1 MDRIKRD
8 TLLGF
13 VFFGTLGFLLW
24 ATVNLTDLSLSEK
37 IDVYF
42 PQAGSCDVGTNV
54 MVLGKKIGK
63 VGAID
68 IQYDRVDTPV
78 KMQLLLRE
86 RIPLKGGFLIEVRD
100 DGVLGGKQIY
110 IDPGKGE
117 PLAAGDVLLGKV
129 AGSAFDKLGD
139 IADGKGAVGESLNDA
154 LGEISEF
161 FRNMNDPETSI
172 GRITTNRELYDSV
185 LATFNNANDILEAV
199 TNARGAIGALIMDT
213 QTKADTQTLLANL
226 RTVSDNLLGTDGP
239 LGVLLNDKDA
249 ARDLQGIL
257 DNVDRLIADAR
268 DGKGV
273 LGRILRDEKLATEFA
288 SIVENLNTVL
298 VKANDPDAGALGAIT
313 SDPEMAKNLKET
325 IANLNMVSEQLTNRS
340 GLLGALINDE
350 DLAVR
355 FRRILNQ
362 VSRAIEDAREAAPIS
377 NFVQVLLGTF

>member
-68 IQYDRVDTPV
+68 IQYDRADTPV
-78 KMQLLLRE
+78 RMQLLLRE
-86 RIPLKGGFLIEVRD
+86 KIPLRDGHLIEVRD

-110 IDPGKGE
+110 IDPGKGA
-117 PLAAGDVLLGKV
+117 PLADGAALLGIV

-139 IADGKGAVGESLNDA
+139 IADGKGAVGESLNSTLTEVGD
-154 LGEISEF
+154 F

-172 GRITTNRELYDSV
+172 GRMATRRELYDSV
-185 LATFNNANDILEAV
+185 LSTFNNANRIFEAV
-199 TNARGAIGALIMDT
+199 TNAEGAVGTLIMNKQTAEDT
-213 QTKADTQTLLANL
+213 TTLLANL
-226 RTVSDNLLGTDGP
+226 RTVSDNLLATDGP
-239 LGVLLNDKDA
+239 LGVLLNDQEA

-257 DNVDRLIADAR
+257 DNVDRLIADSR
-268 DGKGV
+268 DGKGM
-273 LGRILRDEKLATEFA
+273 LGRILTDDKLAGEFA
-288 SIVENLNTVL
+288 SIVANLNTVL
-298 VKANDPDAGALGAIT
+298 QKANDPNAGALGAIT
-313 SDPEMAKNLKET
+313 SDPEMAKHLKET
-325 IANLNMVSEQLTNRS
+325 IANANMVSEQLTQRK
-340 GLLGALINDE
+340 GLLGVLINDE

-355 FRRILNQ
+355 FRRILTQ

>member
-8 TLLGF
+8 TLLGI

-24 ATVNLTDLSLSEK
+24 ATVNLTDLSLSNQ
-37 IDVYF
+37 IVVYF

-68 IQYDRVDTPV
+68 IDYDKVDTPV
-78 KMQLLLRE
+78 RMQLLLRE
-86 RIPLKGGFLIEVRD
+86 EIPLKSGHLIEVRD

-117 PLAAGDVLLGKV
+117 RIAADAALLGQV
-129 AGSAFDKLGD
+129 SGSAFDKLGD
-139 IADGKGAVGESLNDA
+139 IADGKGAVGERLDQA
-154 LGEISEF
+154 LSEIRDF
-161 FRNMNDPETSI
+161 FQNMNDPETSI
-172 GRITTNRELYDSV
+172 GRIATRRELYDSV
-185 LATFNNANDILEAV
+185 LSASNNLNRILEAV
-199 TNARGAIGALIMDT
+199 INAEGAVGTLIMNK
-213 QTKADTQTLLANL
+213 QTAADATALLANL
-226 RTVSDNLLGTDGP
+226 KSVSDNLLATDNP

-257 DNVDRLIADAR
+257 DNVDQLIADAR
-268 DGKGV
+268 EGKGM
-273 LGRILRDEKLATEFA
+273 LGQILQNDELAREFNNTVA
-288 SIVENLNTVL
+288 NLNL
-298 VKANDPDAGALGAIT
+298 LLQKANDPDAGALGALT
-313 SDPEMAKNLKET
+313 SNPEIAKDLAAT
-325 IANLNMVSEQLTNRS
+325 IANLRHTTEQLTQMK

-350 DLAVR
+350 HLAIR
-355 FRRILNQ
+355 FRRILTQ

>member
-68 IQYDRVDTPV
+68 IQYDRADTPV

-86 RIPLKGGFLIEVRD
+86 RIPLKAGHLIEVRD

-110 IDPGKGE
+110 IDPGKGAE
-117 PLAAGDVLLGKV
+117 IAAGQVLFGNV

-139 IADGKGAVGESLNDA
+139 IADGKGAIGESLNTTVK
-154 LGEISEF
+154 EIGDF

-172 GRITTNRELYDSV
+172 GRIATRRELYDSV
-185 LATFNNANDILEAV
+185 LSTFNNANRIFEAI
-199 TNARGAIGALIMDT
+199 TNAEGAVGTLIMNKQTAEDT
-213 QTKADTQTLLANL
+213 TALLANL
-226 RTVSDNLLGTDGP
+226 RTVSDNLLRTDGP

-268 DGKGV
+268 DGKGI
-273 LGRILRDEKLATEFA
+273 LGRILTDDKLAAEFGA
-288 SIVENLNTVL
+288 TVENLNTL
-298 VKANDPDAGALGAIT
+298 LQKANDPDAGALGAIT
-313 SDPEMAKNLKET
+313 SDPEMAKHLRET
-325 IANLNMVSEQLTNRS
+325 IANLSMVSEQLTQRK
-340 GLLGALINDE
+340 GLLGVLINDE

-355 FRRILNQ
+355 FRRILTQ